1 MGGVIHAV
9 RKTYRKYID
18 FIKKDFDFMEKDELS
33 IIQAIN
39 KISNRKKE
47 VTLTV
52 AFGQEMTAEGTNAWK
67 QIGET

>member
-1 MGGVIHAV
+1 M
-9 RKTYRKYID
+9 RSEN
-18 FIKKDFDFMEKDELS
+18 FMEKDELS